1 MAKKRKRK
9 IREEPSELDEHD
21 EQQTERFDRTSDRN
35 EELST
40 RAEVEE
46 ACLDLYADIERGFTD
61 QYERA
66 NEQMD
71 FWDIYN
77 CILGSKQFYTGNS
90 KVFVPLV
97 HDAVRARKTR
107 FVNQI
112 FPSSGKNV
120 EVITSEDHPQ
130 GMMALLEFYIRKAR
144 LRSAIVPQLMKNGDI
159 EGHYNLYM
167 GWVKNERHVTWRT
180 EKTDSLPDDPDVQVD
195 GGETYWDV
203 AEDKIT
209 HEYPDVEVLPD
220 ADVLILPATAR
231 SVEDAL
237 AQGGSATVLRRWSK
251 SKIRQLIR
259 DKEIDKAAG
268 QRLLEEMGSKNAAST
283 PDKAKKLTDAA
294 GIKTEGARKFALVYE
309 TWTML
314 NVEGERRLHRVR
326 LGGEKLVLSCKR
338 NPYWCDHVPLISAA
352 AEPQEGSF
360 KGRSEITVVETMQY
374 AANDVINQ
382 GFDSATYALLPIVMT
397 DPEKN
402 PRVGSMILNTAAI
415 WETSPQDTHFASF
428 PALWKDAFQIV
439 ASCKEQIFQTLSVNP
454 AMIPSQTGKSKTNQA
469 AVAQE
474 QQVDILTTAD
484 VVTGLEGSVLTPML
498 RWFVYLDHQFR
509 QKEIT
514 LRQFGA
520 VGSQMNMETIK
531 PVQMDRRWE
540 ARWFGVEAAR
550 SAQQMQLQMSGLNMV
565 KGIPPQMYKGFEL
578 NMAPVLQTFLENLFG
593 PRVAA
598 EVFQDIRKRLS
609 VEADLENMMLMDGM
623 QMPVHPMDDDPSHM
637 KAHMQLLQQ
646 SQNPEMADPH
656 GVIRDHL
663 MRHNMQMMQKSA
675 MQNQQ
680 AMQADQP
687 GGQGGGPKPPGGP
700 RPGAQSNGPRGGQQ
714 PPGTIHQDRLRD
726 PAMLPRPGRQ

>member
-1 MAKKRKRK
+1 MAKKKKRK
-9 IREEPSELDEHD
+9 IREEPSKLDDREKKEREH
-21 EQQTERFDRTSDRN
+21 FDDMSDRN
-35 EELST
+35 EELCGKPG
-40 RAEVEE
+40 VEDE
-46 ACLDLYADIERGFTD
+46 CIGLYADIERGFTD

-71 FWDIYN
+71 YWDIFN
-77 CILGSKQFYTGNS
+77 CVLGSKQFYTGNS
-90 KVFVPLV
+90 KVFVPIV

-130 GMMALLEFYIRKAR
+130 GLMALLEFYIRKCR
-144 LRSAIVPQLMKNGDI
+144 LRAAVIPQLMKNGDI

-167 GWVKNERHVTWRT
+167 GWTKNERHVTWRA
-180 EKTDSLPDDPDVQVD
+180 EKTEHLPDDPDVKIE
-195 GGETYWDV
+195 GGETFWDV
-203 AEDKIT
+203 EETKIT

-220 ADVLILPATAR
+220 ADVLVLPATAR
-231 SVEDAL
+231 GVEDAL

-259 DKEIDKAAG
+259 DEEIDEAAG
-268 QRLLEEMGSKNAAST
+268 QRLLEEMGGKGASAT

-309 TWTML
+309 TWTMM
-314 NVEGERRLHRVR
+314 NVDGERRLHRVR

-338 NPYWCDHVPLISAA
+338 NPFWCDHVPLISAP

-360 KGRSEITVVETMQY
+360 KGRSEITNVETMQY

-382 GFDSATYALLPIVMT
+382 GFDSATYSLLPIVMT

-402 PRVGSMILNTAAI
+402 PRVGSMILNVAAI
-415 WETSPQDTHFASF
+415 WETSPKDTQFAQF
-428 PALWKDAFQIV
+428 PQLWKDAFEIV
-439 ASCKEQIFQTLSVNP
+439 SSCKSQIFQTLSVNP
-454 AMIPSQTGKSKTNQA
+454 AMIPSSDQKRGKTNQA

-484 VVTGLEGSVLTPML
+484 VVTGIEGSILTPML
-498 RWFVYLDHQFR
+498 RWFIYLDHQFR
-509 QKEIT
+509 REDIT
-514 LRQFGA
+514 LRQFGS
-520 VGSQMNMETIK
+520 VGVQMNMETIK

-540 ARWFGVEAAR
+540 VRWFGVEAAR
-550 SAQQMQLQMSGLNMV
+550 SAQQMQLQMAGLNMI

-609 VEADLENMMLMDGM
+609 VEVELENALLQDGM
-623 QMPVHPMDDDPSHM
+623 QVPVHPMDDDPDHM
-637 KAHMQLLQQ
+637 KKHMQLLQGGPQ
-646 SQNPEMADPH
+646 ADPH
-656 GVIRDHL
+656 GVIREHL
-663 MRHNMQMMQKSA
+663 MRHQMQMMMKSSA
-675 MQNQQ
+675 QQQQQMQNG
-680 AMQADQP
+680 P
-687 GGQGGGPKPPGGP
+687 GGPGGGGGPGGKPPREGAQPSGP
-700 RPGAQSNGPRGGQQ
+700 RPNGQQ
-714 PPGTIHQDRLRD
+714 PAGAIHQDRIRD
-726 PAMLPRPGRQ
+726 PGAAPRMSRQ